1 MSKKRIFVLDGHPA
15 ETSISRQLATAYV
28 DGARA
33 SGHEVRVLHLKEMQF
48 DMDYGFGGYK
58 NRKPLEPQLEEF
70 LNLLEWCDHFVM
82 TAPMWWGGLPAKLKG
97 LIDRSFLPGRTFDPR
112 TKGLPKPL
120 LKGRTAQVIL
130 TSDSPWWYFR
140 FLLHRPLFWQLKRQ
154 ILGFVGFKPV
164 QIVHFTGASHPSDK
178 QVDAWLA
185 RTRELGAKLA

>member
-1 MSKKRIFVLDGHPA
+1 MSRKRILVLDGHPA

-28 DGARA
+28 DGARNK
-33 SGHEVRVLHLKEMQF
+33 GHEVRILHLKGMEF
-48 DMDYGFGGYK
+48 DPDYGFGGYK
-58 NRKPLEPQLEEF
+58 NQKPLEPPLEEF
-70 LNLLEWCDHFVM
+70 LQSLEWCEHFVV

-97 LIDRSFLPGRTFDPR
+97 LIDRTFLPGRTFDTR

-120 LKGRTAQVIL
+120 LSGRTAQVIL

-164 QIVHFTGASHPSDK
+164 QIVHFTGASHPTAK
-178 QVDAWLA
+178 QIDTWTA
-185 RTRELGAKLA
+185 RARNLGAGLA